1 MYRLENP
8 VRDYAW
14 GSRTHIPRL
23 LGVPPDGRPWAELW
37 MGAHPSAPSRLPDGT
52 SLEDA
57 IAADPERMLG
67 ARVHASFGD
76 RLPFLMKL
84 LAAAEP
90 LSLQVHPTSE
100 RARIRCAEQDAAGIP
115 LDAPERSYPDAS
127 HKPELIYALTRFEGM
142 AGFRDPERTAVILRG
157 LGLRWLDA
165 VADQIETT
173 QTPFQTLRAVVT
185 EMLGTKGELLRH
197 RLRELRAAASTAELR
212 SHSSYAGRRAGTADD
227 PTLVER
233 ESVRVYAATAQ
244 LVDRY
249 PDDAGVLVTL
259 LLNHVV
265 LAAGEAM
272 FIDAGVIHA
281 YTSGFGVEIM
291 AASDN
296 VLRAGLTPKHVDIPE
311 LLEVTNFTPM
321 PPPQWAARES
331 THGGLSLDPRSTS
344 SELVVRSRSS
354 VEVTMTAAPDGAVRG
369 GSLKVSAGDGFETA
383 FRRAGGVRR
392 GERGGLRGAGHGYGV
407 HRHSAELTPPR
418 GNRADRGFSRCRH
431 HADDTRPGGR
441 GVPGPRPVRAAAGLP
456 AGQRLHLRA
465 CAADP
470 RLSES
475 VAGTRSESSR
485 RQTARRRC

>member
-14 GSRTHIPRL
+14 GSRTHIPKL
-23 LGVPPDGRPWAELW
+23 LGVSPDGRPWAELW

-52 SLEDA
+52 SLQAA
-57 IAADPERMLG
+57 IAADPERLLG
-67 ARVHASFGD
+67 EKVHAAFGD

-115 LDAPERSYPDAS
+115 LDAPERSYPDSS
-127 HKPELIYALTRFEGM
+127 HKPELVYALTRFEGM
-142 AGFRDPERTAVILRG
+142 AGFRDPAKTAIILRG
-157 LGLRWLDA
+157 LGLPWLDA
-165 VADQIETT
+165 VADRIETT
-173 QTPFQTLRAVVT
+173 ATPFQTLRAVVT
-185 EMLGTKGELLRH
+185 EMLDTKGELLRH

-212 SHSSYAGRRAGTADD
+212 SHSSFAGRRVGTADD
-227 PTLVER
+227 PTMVER

-244 LVDRY
+244 LVERY
-249 PDDAGVLVTL
+249 PEDAGVFVTL

-281 YTSGFGVEIM
+281 YTSGFGVEVM

-321 PPPQWAARES
+321 PPPQWA
-331 THGGLSLDPRSTS
+331 S
-344 SELVVRSRSS
+344 SS
-354 VEVTMTAAPDGAVRG
+354 
-369 GSLKVSAGDGFETA
+369 
-383 FRRAGGVRR
+383 
-392 GERGGLRGAGHGYGV
+392 
-407 HRHSAELTPPR
+407 
-418 GNRADRGFSRCRH
+418 
-431 HADDTRPGGR
+431 
-441 GVPGPRPVRAAAGLP
+441 GVPGEVTFTPPVEEFELAVVEVHDEVRLESAPQVVLCLDGQVKVSTGDGTEDLP
-456 AGQRLHLRA
+456 TGTAVYVGGGEG
-465 CAADP
+465 D
-470 RLSES
+470 SS
-475 VAGTRSESSR
+475 VSGRGRVAIGRTP
-485 RQTARRRC
+485 